1 MDAVLRV
8 FDLTK
13 EYRSGASLITAVSG
27 VSLRIERGE
36 MVAVTGPSGSG
47 KTTLLSLVGG
57 LEVPTSGE
65 VWFGGLNLNHLSPGE
80 MAGLRRVD
88 MGFVFQ
94 GFHLLRHLTAL
105 ENVLLPLGFSRLPAR
120 QQRDRARHLLQLV
133 GLEDRL
139 EHFPRQLSG
148 GEQQRVAIARALANE
163 PSLLLAD
170 EPTGNLDEEST
181 LMVFDLLER
190 LNQELGQ
197 TAMIVSHDPVVR
209 DYAARVLHMRGGR
222 MTGQEE

>member
-1 MDAVLRV
+1 MDTVLRV

-13 EYRSGASLITAVSG
+13 TYRSGSNVITAVDHISMSIDG
-27 VSLRIERGE
+27 GE

-65 VWFGGLNLNHLSPGE
+65 VWFGDMNLNHLSPGE
-80 MAGLRRVD
+80 MAGLRRRD
-88 MGFVFQ
+88 MGFIFQ

-105 ENVLLPLGFSRLPAR
+105 ENVLLPLGFSGLSGRA
-120 QQRDRARHLLQLV
+120 QRARARELLDLV
-133 GLEDRL
+133 GLDHRVD
-139 EHFPRQLSG
+139 HFPRQLSG

-163 PSLLLAD
+163 PALLLAD
-170 EPTGNLDEEST
+170 EPTGNLDEDST

-190 LNQELGQ
+190 LNQKLGQ

-209 DYAARVLHMRGGR
+209 DYAGRVLYMRGGR
-222 MTGQEE
+222 LGGQGA